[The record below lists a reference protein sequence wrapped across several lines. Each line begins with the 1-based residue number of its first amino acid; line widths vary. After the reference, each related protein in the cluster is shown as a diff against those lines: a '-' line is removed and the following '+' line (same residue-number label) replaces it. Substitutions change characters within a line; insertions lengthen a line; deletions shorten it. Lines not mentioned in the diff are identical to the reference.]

1 MGGVR
6 DRFRAEKKTFL
17 QKSRFTVN
25 ARRPHTHTHTHT
37 QTDTHAFVSAPPG
50 ASSACLP
57 SRMPRRPC
65 PSPWKQPLPSTA
77 SEVPSVS
84 SDSGPK
90 ARPVGGEG
98 VVQPFG
104 TAQHRSGLYSDRNI
118 VDPRPKRR
126 APAEPVI
133 ITTTARSQ
141 VDRGH
146 KRSRRNGLQEQTDRA
161 LGVLPE
167 CLCLLGN
174 RRSWEAVLKHLR
186 EATSRPLVVSGPT
199 GCGKS
204 QGCRALLTSLG
215 AHVVVLDGSDGD
227 GADDLVGMVRRVRLI
242 RCNNRNE
249 CTVLVL
255 DDFESFTEVARKA
268 LATYLVASRDDR
280 TLSGVIITAT
290 EFRSQLVRPL
300 HSLDHVR
307 LVAPSVHVVREWM
320 EQRHVWHRQVCGDT
334 HCPPHSVEHRGFP
347 TQYVDECIRTER
359 RPGDLRRVA
368 AALEW
373 RCRMGECMQSLL
385 SKGEQSYTNSFDSA
399 RMLFTRRVGW
409 EWWVRHAQEWDVSLV
424 QNNYH
429 EFVACRS
436 LTSTSTRGTWEEDT
450 AVSTCGT
457 AVSSTEPHVDG
468 ELARDVDPQEAS
480 DLSVVLSIATMSD
493 VFSLGDTMRTRQFE
507 LGSYLM
513 HARFA
518 TAALVIQWGVE
529 TRTVG
534 ALAPP
539 APHSRVSSVRGGTCV
554 FECLNAA

>member
-1 MGGVR
+1 
-6 DRFRAEKKTFL
+6 
-17 QKSRFTVN
+17 
-25 ARRPHTHTHTHT
+25 
-37 QTDTHAFVSAPPG
+37 
-50 ASSACLP
+50 
-57 SRMPRRPC
+57 
-65 PSPWKQPLPSTA
+65 
-77 SEVPSVS
+77 
-84 SDSGPK
+84 
-90 ARPVGGEG
+90 
-98 VVQPFG
+98 
-104 TAQHRSGLYSDRNI
+104 
-118 VDPRPKRR
+118 
-126 APAEPVI
+126 
-133 ITTTARSQ
+133 
-141 VDRGH
+141 
-146 KRSRRNGLQEQTDRA
+146 
-161 LGVLPE
+161 
-167 CLCLLGN
+167 
-174 RRSWEAVLKHLR
+174 
-186 EATSRPLVVSGPT
+186 
-199 GCGKS
+199 
-204 QGCRALLTSLG
+204 
-215 AHVVVLDGSDGD
+215 
-227 GADDLVGMVRRVRLI
+227 
-242 RCNNRNE
+242 
-249 CTVLVL
+249 
-255 DDFESFTEVARKA
+255 
-268 LATYLVASRDDR
+268 
-280 TLSGVIITAT
+280 
-290 EFRSQLVRPL
+290 
-300 HSLDHVR
+300 
-307 LVAPSVHVVREWM
+307 
-320 EQRHVWHRQVCGDT
+320 
-334 HCPPHSVEHRGFP
+334 
-347 TQYVDECIRTER
+347 
-359 RPGDLRRVA
+359 
-368 AALEW
+368 
-373 RCRMGECMQSLL
+373 MGECMQSLL